1 MNSTRNCWINNP
13 WRNFSGDF
21 WRNVRGKCL
30 TNSSRNYW
38 SSFKR
43 NFWKTSSGNLW
54 DIYTETPGD
63 IHAFRIPQLFS
74 KFIILLNLC
83 NQHIKRSKLNKN
95 FDSFF
100 LIKEH
105 FCFKKIKMVSV
116 TWHHRKNS
124 EFWLC
129 IKKGSNFWKH
139 FSKKIVLEDKLFLFW
154 SENIENRQHIHGNIV
169 PLCSKIM
176 IYKFVEC
183 VMWKILF

>member
-43 NFWKTSSGNLW
+43 NFWKTSSGNFW

-95 FDSFF
+95 Y
-100 LIKEH
+100 
-105 FCFKKIKMVSV
+105 
-116 TWHHRKNS
+116 
-124 EFWLC
+124 
-129 IKKGSNFWKH
+129 